1 MIPRASVKHTGTLG
15 RMVLAANRLTSPFM
29 VIAIVSATAACSS
42 LPSSLG
48 GGTDAPHACKVLTLD
63 LVKPVIGDDANQSM
77 SAQPNP
83 RETHCQYKGQ
93 NGVVDA
99 MVGEWSVIHIIN
111 EPNEQPV
118 AGIGDAAYSSWTG
131 LKVRKGKHGMQVEVM
146 LTSGDSST
154 KDDRQLQAEKDLAAK
169 MLPKL

>member
-1 MIPRASVKHTGTLG
+1 MAPTPARWSAGSAL
-15 RMVLAANRLTSPFM
+15 VLIGAA
-29 VIAIVSATAACSS
+29 VVSTTAACGSIRS
-42 LPSSLG
+42 GLG
-48 GGTDAPHACKVLTLD
+48 GGTDAANACQVLTLD
-63 LVKPVIGDDANQSM
+63 LAKPVIGDNAVQSI

-93 NGVVDA
+93 NGWIDA
-99 MVGEWSVIHIIN
+99 MVGEWSVIHLVS

-118 AGIGDAAYSSWTG
+118 AGIGDAAYTSFSG
-131 LKVRKGKHGMQVEVM
+131 LKVRKGKHGMQINVV

-154 KDDRQLQAEKDLAAK
+154 RDDRQLQAEKDLAAK